1 MDCEHPGLE
10 PGKKKLKEW
19 QNPAKTGRLG
29 TLPNLASQRKRG
41 FLLVL
46 HCSELSCVLV
56 SLSCTGTMHT
66 FLYCVLLPFVGT
78 VFDSFGAPKRAPNA
92 FSSYESGLG
101 FFPSNLKRIST
112 MPSPRYLGAISM
124 QSRFKL
130 VLGFALLQPGAA
142 TVCPYCFGNIPS
154 CTFGAATGAACPAE
168 VVPRENAA
176 IITGSASGSLK
187 LAGCLAPRFLR
198 MLSRA
203 ELTTITTLAN
213 RPPPGTAIT
222 FTAATKLKDLVV
234 YMKQGLISRE
244 QIEVTFAEFIDAEAD
259 AARKKDLRENVKF
272 LMSAAEDA
280 GSDEDPGGL
289 YTWLLGMVVSFVLT
303 GTVVTTSALSS
314 GSSPG
319 TSSTSTAMHKTKL
332 PRLKTILHLLEI
344 LNLYV
349 MFFVAL
355 GLGPTSLITTF
366 IQCVVIDSI
375 VVRKYEWY
383 IAYELMIVLFRK
395 IENSV
400 GNKFNLGNV
409 IDEVHLN
416 SALEEATEAA
426 KLFFRAGGGI
436 LRQHDKDDKNED
448 DKNKKPYN
456 GKGNADRTCRPCAV
470 FNAGGTHK
478 PHMLN
483 DDGSCRFCH
492 VCDHWVSDQGPG
504 GVCRNKAGKAGHT
517 RSTCDNPN
525 KCNAK
530 QQ

>member
-198 MLSRA
+198 MLTRA

-272 LMSAAEDA
+272 LMSAAED
-280 GSDEDPGGL
+280 
-289 YTWLLGMVVSFVLT
+289 V
-303 GTVVTTSALSS
+303 
-314 GSSPG
+314 
-319 TSSTSTAMHKTKL
+319 
-332 PRLKTILHLLEI
+332 
-344 LNLYV
+344 
-349 MFFVAL
+349 
-355 GLGPTSLITTF
+355 
-366 IQCVVIDSI
+366 
-375 VVRKYEWY
+375 
-383 IAYELMIVLFRK
+383 
-395 IENSV
+395 
-400 GNKFNLGNV
+400 
-409 IDEVHLN
+409 
-416 SALEEATEAA
+416 
-426 KLFFRAGGGI
+426 
-436 LRQHDKDDKNED
+436 
-448 DKNKKPYN
+448 
-456 GKGNADRTCRPCAV
+456 
-470 FNAGGTHK
+470 
-478 PHMLN
+478 
-483 DDGSCRFCH
+483 
-492 VCDHWVSDQGPG
+492 
-504 GVCRNKAGKAGHT
+504 
-517 RSTCDNPN
+517 
-525 KCNAK
+525 
-530 QQ
+530 

>member
-1 MDCEHPGLE
+1 
-10 PGKKKLKEW
+10 
-19 QNPAKTGRLG
+19 
-29 TLPNLASQRKRG
+29 
-41 FLLVL
+41 
-46 HCSELSCVLV
+46 
-56 SLSCTGTMHT
+56 
-66 FLYCVLLPFVGT
+66 
-78 VFDSFGAPKRAPNA
+78 
-92 FSSYESGLG
+92 
-101 FFPSNLKRIST
+101 
-112 MPSPRYLGAISM
+112 M

-154 CTFGAATGAACPAE
+154 CTFGAATRAACPAE

-198 MLSRA
+198 MLTRA

-244 QIEVTFAEFIDAEAD
+244 QIEVTFAEFIDAEKD
-259 AARKKDLRENVKF
+259 AAKKKDLRENVKF

-280 GSDEDPGGL
+280 GSDEEPGGL
-289 YTWLLGMVVSFVLT
+289 YTWLLGMVTSFVLT

-319 TSSTSTAMHKTKL
+319 TSSTSTAMHKTKV
-332 PRLKTILHLLEI
+332 PRPKTILHLLEI

-355 GLGPTSLITTF
+355 GLGPTSLITSF

-426 KLFFRAGGGI
+426 KMFFRAGGGN
-436 LRQHDKDDKNED
+436 LRLHDKDDKNED

-456 GKGNADRTCRPCAV
+456 GKGNSDRTCRPCAV

-483 DDGSCRFCH
+483 DDGSCRFCQD
-492 VCDHWVSDQGPG
+492 VKIKNVKIKNAITGFLTKAPAVFAGTRRARRAILALLAITLTSATPSSSESSGVAEVARLRSLVETEGACALPG
-504 GVCRNKAGKAGHT
+504 CTIKDESFTQVIPGRKAPG
-517 RSTCDNPN
+517 
-525 KCNAK
+525 
-530 QQ
+530 QL